1 MGAAAAIEVLRSFEG
16 RKLVVTPGLVE
27 LGVLEEKENA
37 ELGKKLVGLDKVIL
51 VGETL
56 VSAVKNGYLA
66 AGGEAE
72 KLITVPTLEAAQ
84 DLLEGELAEGDTVLF
99 LNDLPD
105 IYN

>member
-1 MGAAAAIEVLRSFEG
+1 M
-16 RKLVVTPGLVE
+16 
-27 LGVLEEKENA
+27 LEAEENA

-72 KLITVPTLEAAQ
+72 KLVTVPTLEAAQ
-84 DLLEGELAEGDTVLF
+84 DLLEGELTEGDTVLF

-105 IYN
+105 IYS